1 MVPDAL
7 PVASSEGHFSRVP
20 DDLIRLI
27 LSYSDVCSLGR
38 VAQVSHCFLSTSA
51 SDDVTWAAIV
61 ENRFHLDTSKSRTKT
76 HGGSTWKEVYHNL
89 SKCNRIPKS
98 RYTAARKIIF
108 AKGGGVTRKSNS
120 AVAVWVLLSH
130 TEDCLTRRSEFTSHD
145 GEDYRCFANTRF
157 IEFNVCVQNV
167 KSGQGIVHVNIIEST
182 LELLGNS
189 DLSRPLP
196 FGLMRPRIL
205 YRSRN
210 AERLAE
216 PNGSVD
222 TINLHP
228 FEFCVVSMNFPCQND
243 VYETDVLSRA
253 VRLSVHFSVAGCCNT
268 NVANAKFIDDSEIW
282 NHYVEL
288 PGSCLTLNDR
298 SLLIA
303 A

>member
-157 IEFNVCVQNV
+157 IEFN
-167 KSGQGIVHVNIIEST
+167 
-182 LELLGNS
+182 
-189 DLSRPLP
+189 
-196 FGLMRPRIL
+196 
-205 YRSRN
+205 
-210 AERLAE
+210 
-216 PNGSVD
+216 
-222 TINLHP
+222 
-228 FEFCVVSMNFPCQND
+228 D